1 MPEHKGKTNKVNE
14 VKLESSVDRVV
25 WTTSAASVGANA
37 GLEIDTHFVGNG
49 SDIKIELKDG
59 SGKSVGNLSKKI
71 SGNKLWAQVKI
82 PDNAKNS
89 LVAKVKL
96 PKHSAEMQSNPLI
109 VLPPINIKNLKWD
122 KKEARRGDIL
132 TMTADVETVPDG
144 TEAEIEIWEHD
155 ADEVHDLITTIPVEV
170 KGKKIECKWEY
181 EYHEDTDEIPTDEEV
196 ERGYNPPE
204 YFFRVKVNEVFEDS
218 ELLVFKDWIEIELID
233 DEGNPIADQEFEI
246 IFADGSTREGT
257 LDDKGKVCIE
267 DIAPGSYNIIYKGS
281 ENQNR
286 ESVLVEQFGNDENE
300 ETEADETFEE
310 DDEEINEEE
319 TEQ

>member
-71 SGNKLWAQVKI
+71 SGNKLWVQVKI

-96 PKHSAEMQSNPLI
+96 PKHSAELQSNPLI
-109 VLPPINIKNLKWD
+109 VLPPVGIKNLKWD

-181 EYHEDTDEIPTDEEV
+181 EYHEDTDDIPTDEET
-196 ERGYNPPE
+196 EKGYNPPE
-204 YFFRVKVNEVFEDS
+204 YFFKVKVLGNQEDS
-218 ELLVFKDWIEIELID
+218 EILQFKDWVEINLND
-233 DEGNPIADQEFEI
+233 RLGNSMKNLDYVIKLP
-246 IFADGSTREGT
+246 DGSEK
-257 LDDKGKVCIE
+257 KGKLDANGYAKIE
-267 DIAPGSYNIIYKGS
+267 DIPPGKFTIEFPG
-281 ENQNR
+281 
-286 ESVLVEQFGNDENE
+286 L
-300 ETEADETFEE
+300 
-310 DDEEINEEE
+310 DDI
-319 TEQ
+319 

>member
-14 VKLESSVDRVV
+14 VKLVSSVDRVV
-25 WTTSAASVGANA
+25 WTTSAASVGAMA

-71 SGNKLWAQVKI
+71 SGNKLWAQVKV
-82 PDNAKNS
+82 PENAKNS

-109 VLPPINIKNLKWD
+109 VLPPVNIKNLKWD

-144 TEAEIEIWEHD
+144 TEAEIQIWEHD

-181 EYHEDTDEIPTDEEV
+181 EYHEDTDDIPTEE
-196 ERGYNPPE
+196 ETEKGYNPPE
-204 YFFRVKVNEVFEDS
+204 YFFRVKVNGVFCR
-218 ELLVFKDWIEIELID
+218 LGFIGV
-233 DEGNPIADQEFEI
+233 
-246 IFADGSTREGT
+246 
-257 LDDKGKVCIE
+257 
-267 DIAPGSYNIIYKGS
+267 
-281 ENQNR
+281 
-286 ESVLVEQFGNDENE
+286 
-300 ETEADETFEE
+300 
-310 DDEEINEEE
+310 
-319 TEQ
+319 

>member
-25 WTTSAASVGANA
+25 WTTSASSVGANA

-71 SGNKLWAQVKI
+71 SGNKLWAEVKI

-109 VLPPINIKNLKWD
+109 VLPPVNIKNLKWD

-132 TMTADVETVPDG
+132 TMTADIESVPDG
-144 TEAEIEIWEHD
+144 TEAEIEIWEYD
-155 ADEVHDLITTIPVEV
+155 ADEVHDLITTILVEV
-170 KGKKIECKWEY
+170 KAKKIECKWEY

-204 YFFRVKVNEVFEDS
+204 YFFRMKVNEVFADS
-218 ELLVFKDWIEIELID
+218 ELLEFKDWIEIEWK
-233 DEGNPIADQEFEI
+233 DEEGQPAANRKFKLYLP
-246 IFADGSTREGT
+246 DG
-257 LDDKGKVCIE
+257 IE
-267 DIAPGSYNIIYKGS
+267 RN
-281 ENQNR
+281 
-286 ESVLVEQFGNDENE
+286 
-300 ETEADETFEE
+300 ETFDDSGKIRLE
-310 DDEEINEEE
+310 DMPPGPFKIILEDVED
-319 TEQ
+319 